1 MAASY
6 EIKILISEISSLLIV
21 HQTIL
26 PVFKPY
32 DLEPDYVLHKGNL

>member
-6 EIKILISEISSLLIV
+6 EVKILISEISSLLIV

-26 PVFKPY
+26 PVFNT
-32 DLEPDYVLHKGNL
+32 LI